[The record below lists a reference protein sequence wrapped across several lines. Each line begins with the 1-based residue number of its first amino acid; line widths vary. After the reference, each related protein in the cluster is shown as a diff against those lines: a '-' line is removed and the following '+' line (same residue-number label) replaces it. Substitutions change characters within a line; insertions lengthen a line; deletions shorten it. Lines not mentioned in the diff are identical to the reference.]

1 MIQVFPCAHKSQSH
15 YKILLQSLQPPEDE
29 EENVDKITGVSAV
42 SVESEFEKVTQHEE
56 AAQDGDLTE
65 ADLLAE
71 LEAEDIQ
78 IEARDILQAA
88 EREDAEE
95 FMEQLEAQV
104 VRKRELE

>member
-1 MIQVFPCAHKSQSH
+1 MSAAS
-15 YKILLQSLQPPEDE
+15 
-29 EENVDKITGVSAV
+29 EENIDKITGVSAA
-42 SVESEFEKVTQHEE
+42 SVESEFEKFTQHEE
-56 AAQDGDLTE
+56 PAQEGDLTE

-104 VRKRELE
+104 IRLREPE